1 MTRGDQGEQEDRM
14 SEGFHSTGSGGG
26 EPQNNPAAEAAGP
39 PPASEGTAH
48 QGAPSAIASN
58 PTRPDLPVPD
68 MSTPEG
74 LAAAR
79 SVLQRAMEIASRQTL
94 QSPEPSW
101 ADERPQSAQAAA
113 GGTSVPAPYE
123 STPGDDSQV
132 LRISSPQTTGV
143 HFQPTGAEASNFGP
157 TWGGLYSSPPSQ
169 SAAPLQPTM
178 PTWSNSPVYGGAAT
192 PQTPGPTPRMRT
204 AIAAYGGYALQDAAT
219 PKDMQNAPPP
229 TSSMPSSRSVPPSRS
244 VPTPATGTA
253 TSTYR
258 FGGMPQHIKNAVR
271 LFQPF
276 YSDNTTVDKA
286 RAFWDAFVRATTG
299 LDEPLRLSAFREC
312 LKGKSGEE
320 WWMYS
325 RIEDFETLRIR
336 FHNQFICLTPLQM
349 IERLKNTKRSKG
361 ISAEVWGDLIQGL
374 CDEAQ
379 CFDSRMRYQYFLSGL
394 RNKEW
399 KTALS
404 TAMVNFIQQAVA
416 VLLYKNMHIP
426 VEDEA
431 DFADVVGSASKSTT
445 AEGPLLAQMMQ
456 LLQANQNLILQQQKE
471 LAQSPRSPRRSNYA
485 AATYDSH
492 YAAAAVPCVAFAKD
506 PICTPR
512 TGVPCVEDAT
522 Y

>member
-253 TSTYR
+253 TSTY
-258 FGGMPQHIKNAVR
+258 
-271 LFQPF
+271 
-276 YSDNTTVDKA
+276 
-286 RAFWDAFVRATTG
+286 
-299 LDEPLRLSAFREC
+299 
-312 LKGKSGEE
+312 
-320 WWMYS
+320 
-325 RIEDFETLRIR
+325 
-336 FHNQFICLTPLQM
+336 
-349 IERLKNTKRSKG
+349 
-361 ISAEVWGDLIQGL
+361 
-374 CDEAQ
+374 
-379 CFDSRMRYQYFLSGL
+379 
-394 RNKEW
+394 
-399 KTALS
+399 
-404 TAMVNFIQQAVA
+404 
-416 VLLYKNMHIP
+416 
-426 VEDEA
+426 
-431 DFADVVGSASKSTT
+431 
-445 AEGPLLAQMMQ
+445 
-456 LLQANQNLILQQQKE
+456 
-471 LAQSPRSPRRSNYA
+471 
-485 AATYDSH
+485 
-492 YAAAAVPCVAFAKD
+492 
-506 PICTPR
+506 
-512 TGVPCVEDAT
+512 
-522 Y
+522 

>member
-26 EPQNNPAAEAAGP
+26 EPQNNPTAEAAGP

-48 QGAPSAIASN
+48 QGAPSAIATN
-58 PTRPDLPVPD
+58 PARPDLPVPD

-113 GGTSVPAPYE
+113 RGTSVPAPYE

-178 PTWSNSPVYGGAAT
+178 PTWSNLPVYGGAAT

-219 PKDMQNAPPP
+219 PKDTQNAPPP
-229 TSSMPSSRSVPPSRS
+229 TSSMPSSRSAPPSRS

-258 FGGMPQHIKNAVR
+258 RVTLAPSVSLPSAIRGM
-271 LFQPF
+271 
-276 YSDNTTVDKA
+276 
-286 RAFWDAFVRATTG
+286 
-299 LDEPLRLSAFREC
+299 
-312 LKGKSGEE
+312 
-320 WWMYS
+320 
-325 RIEDFETLRIR
+325 
-336 FHNQFICLTPLQM
+336 
-349 IERLKNTKRSKG
+349 
-361 ISAEVWGDLIQGL
+361 
-374 CDEAQ
+374 
-379 CFDSRMRYQYFLSGL
+379 
-394 RNKEW
+394 
-399 KTALS
+399 
-404 TAMVNFIQQAVA
+404 
-416 VLLYKNMHIP
+416 
-426 VEDEA
+426 
-431 DFADVVGSASKSTT
+431 
-445 AEGPLLAQMMQ
+445 EG
-456 LLQANQNLILQQQKE
+456 
-471 LAQSPRSPRRSNYA
+471 
-485 AATYDSH
+485 
-492 YAAAAVPCVAFAKD
+492 
-506 PICTPR
+506 
-512 TGVPCVEDAT
+512 
-522 Y
+522 